1 MIRAVIV
8 DDELHGRE
16 TLKDMLV
23 KSFGDVEVVGIADSA
38 SMGVE
43 TIQKTNPDI
52 VFLDIHMP
60 NGSGFDLLKQIPKIN
75 FEIIFTTAYDQYAL
89 KAIKVCALDYLLK
102 PIDTE
107 DLEEALIKFRNKS
120 KTKIIDDERLK
131 HFIAQFAEGHGNLKL
146 KKIGLPTSDGSIFVD
161 IDQILRLESE
171 SNYTRVYL
179 NSKETHLVS
188 RTLKDF
194 EDMLISSTFIRIHH
208 AHIININY
216 IKKYVKGDGG
226 YLIMTDNSEVEVS
239 RRKKEFL
246 LRNLVHL

>member
-1 MIRAVIV
+1 MIKAVIV

-38 SMGVE
+38 SMGAE

-60 NGSGFDLLKQIPKIN
+60 NGSGFDLLRQLPQIN

-107 DLEEALIKFRNKS
+107 DLEEAINKFRNKS
-120 KTKIIDDERLK
+120 KTKNADDERLK
-131 HFIAQFAEGHGNLKL
+131 HFIAQFTEGHGNLKL

-161 IDQILRLESE
+161 IDQILRLEAE
-171 SNYTRVYL
+171 SNYTRVHL

-208 AHIININY
+208 AHIINTNY
-216 IKKYVKGDGG
+216 IKKYVKGEGG